1 MPKLLNTP
9 LNIGTSLDNIFGA
22 IMIGGLHK
30 DSDNYNYEE
39 RLKEKVEVLKIARSK
54 FISTFQFNIFND
66 LYAIF
71 YEIIVTYNVKEFTL
85 DQLDS
90 ILEQNKDLIVNSP
103 YIDRDKFSRTDNNTI
118 ANDDDFFEA
127 MRAEMRD
134 KFITL
139 SELVVEID
147 AFDSSCIIY
156 IDWYKSAYME
166 SICQDMSI
174 IMQDMGLDVKLPGK
188 RRRHYQ
194 GLEDTVEYWNENMR
208 IIKSLEDESRIRSTV
223 INEHWLQDEL
233 QNENK
238 NDDKALFNI
247 GIKEMDATI
256 GELRRGNMVGIMG
269 PPKGG
274 KTRFTNYLVQRALS
288 MGYNVCVWPL
298 EGTQEEWL
306 AMQTACY
313 LAATSYHNI
322 KAGKSDQMVRIDS
335 KDILQKKYLG
345 TKTIREA
352 VAAAKQTMAISENYG
367 RLSFIEGTAYVEDM
381 FDVLKGHYDS
391 ENPFDVLVIDQ
402 LVNVMSKTGKGK
414 VERISEA
421 YMLTKDFLANKLK
434 RPALGLMPAQL
445 KQDAVDNLRAHPD
458 ADLDVTS
465 GGESAETIRTPD
477 ETIGLFSS
485 KEERD
490 SNMMKIYSVASRHN
504 GSFQNFTARCYLGCC
519 FFLSE
524 EDDITQ
530 GK

>member
-1 MPKLLNTP
+1 MAKLLNTP
-9 LNIGTSLDNIFGA
+9 FNMMPTLDNIFGA
-22 IMIGGLHK
+22 IMIGGIDK
-30 DSDNYNYEE
+30 NDE
-39 RLKEKVEVLKIARSK
+39 RNKSLLMSKAETLKTARSK

-66 LYAIF
+66 KFAIF
-71 YEIIVTYNVKEFTL
+71 YEILAKANIKEFTME
-85 DQLDS
+85 QLES
-90 ILEQNKDLIVNSP
+90 ILEQNKDLIIDSP
-103 YIDRDKFSRTDNNTI
+103 YINRDKFARTDNNTI

-127 MRAEMRD
+127 MKLEMKEEFTR
-134 KFITL
+134 L
-139 SELVVEID
+139 SLLEVDLES
-147 AFDSSCIIY
+147 FNSSCIIY

-166 SICQDMSI
+166 SVCQDMSI
-174 IMQDMGLDVKLPGK
+174 IMQDMGLDIKLHGK

-194 GLEDTVEYWNENMR
+194 GLEDAVEYWNENMR
-208 IIKSLEDESRIRSTV
+208 IIKSLEEESRIRSTV
-223 INEHWLQDEL
+223 INEYWLQDEL
-233 QNENK
+233 QNESK
-238 NDDKALFNI
+238 NDDKAMFSI

-381 FDVLKGHYDS
+381 FDVLKGHYES

-421 YMLTKDFLANKLK
+421 YMMTKDFLANKLK

-445 KQDAVDNLRAHPD
+445 KQEAVDNLRAHPD

-465 GGESAETIRTPD
+465 GGESSETIRTPD

-490 SNMMKIYSVASRHN
+490 SNMMKVYSVASRHN

>member
-1 MPKLLNTP
+1 MAKLLNTP
-9 LNIGTSLDNIFGA
+9 INIVSSLDSIFGA
-22 IMIGGLHK
+22 ILYGGIDK
-30 DSDNYNYEE
+30 TDPKYS
-39 RLKEKVEVLKIARSK
+39 RLYQTKVEVAKVTRGK
-54 FISTFQFNIFND
+54 FISTFQFNVFND
-66 LYAIF
+66 KYAIF
-71 YEIIVTYNVKEFTL
+71 YEIIATL
-85 DQLDS
+85 NIKVFDLVQLES
-90 ILEQNKDLIVNSP
+90 ILENNKDLILDSP
-103 YIDRDKFSRTDNNTI
+103 YINRDKYAMTDNNTM
-118 ANDDDFFEA
+118 ANDDDFFMAIKQDMMEEFV
-127 MRAEMRD
+127 R
-134 KFITL
+134 L
-139 SELVVEID
+139 SKLDVDVD
-147 AFDSSCIIY
+147 AFDSSCLIY

-174 IMQDMGLDVKLPGK
+174 IMQDMGLEIKLPGK
-188 RRRHYQ
+188 RRRKYQ
-194 GLEDTVEYWNENMR
+194 GLEDTIEYYNENMR
-208 IIKSLEDESRIRSTV
+208 IIKSLEDETRIRSFV
-223 INEHWLQDEL
+223 VNEHWLQDEL

-238 NDDKALFNI
+238 QDDKAMFNI

-256 GELRRGNMVGIMG
+256 GDLRRGNMLGVMG

-298 EGTQEEWL
+298 EGTAEEWI
-306 AMQTACY
+306 AMQEACY

-352 VAAAKQTMAISENYG
+352 VAAAKQTMATSENYG
-367 RLSFIEGTAYVEDM
+367 KLSFIEGTAYVEDM
-381 FDVLKGHYDS
+381 FDVLKSHYES
-391 ENPFDVLVIDQ
+391 ENPYDVLVIDQ
-402 LVNVMSKTGKGK
+402 LVNVMSKHGKGK

-421 YMLTKDFLANKLK
+421 YMMTKDFLANKLK
-434 RPALGLMPAQL
+434 RPALGIMPAQL
-445 KQDAVDNLRAHPD
+445 KQDVVDYLRSHPEETI
-458 ADLDVTS
+458 DVTA
-465 GGESAETIRTPD
+465 GGESAETSRTPD
-477 ETIGLFSS
+477 EVIGLFSS

-504 GSFQNFTARCYLGCC
+504 GSFQDFTARCYLGCC